1 MIEPILL
8 IQIAIALLLGVLAG
22 CITGLCPGLHVN
34 MLAFF
39 IVSSS
44 AYLSRYVQPITLASF
59 IVAISITHTFIDF
72 IPSIFLGSP
81 DEDTALSILP
91 GHSLLLQGRGHEAVM
106 HTLYGG
112 ILGLIVILIFTPI
125 FIFLLPKVYP
135 FLKNIMLLIL
145 LFTSFYMLLR
155 EDNKVLAFLVFSM
168 SGLIGLSALALPL
181 KESLLP
187 MLTGL
192 FGASSLI
199 TSIAKKQ
206 KLPKQSIAKS
216 KMDVRGLLK
225 IFLPTSI
232 ASSLCSF
239 LPALGSGQAAI
250 IASDLMKQP
259 EKENFLMLVGSIN
272 TIVMGLSIISLYCIN
287 VKRTGS
293 AVAISDLIS
302 SVTLSNLFIFLAVI
316 IVSGFVSFL
325 LGKGISKIFARNIY
339 RINYNKLSL
348 GVLIFL
354 SIVVLA
360 FSGWLGFLVFLVA
373 TCTGLYAIASG
384 ARRTLL
390 MGCLM
395 LPAILLYL
403 PF

>member
-59 IVAISITHTFIDF
+59 IIAVSITHTFIDF

-125 FIFLLPKVYP
+125 FVFLLPKVYP
-135 FLKNIMLLIL
+135 FLKNVMLLIL

-155 EDNKVLAFLVFSM
+155 EDKKVLAFLVFSM

-206 KLPKQSIAKS
+206 KLPKQRIAKS
-216 KMDVRGLLK
+216 KMDIRGLLK
-225 IFLPTSI
+225 IFLPTSV

-293 AVAISDLIS
+293 AVAISDLMS
-302 SVTLSNLFIFLAVI
+302 SITLSNLFVFLAVI
-316 IVSGFVSFL
+316 IISGFVSFL
-325 LGKGISKIFARNIY
+325 LGKGISKIFARNIHK
-339 RINYNKLSL
+339 INYNKLSL

-354 SIVVLA
+354 SIVVLV
-360 FSGWLGFLVFLVA
+360 FSGWLGFLVFSISTLA
-373 TCTGLYAIASG
+373 GLYTIASG

>member
-155 EDNKVLAFLVFSM
+155 EDNKLLAFLVFSM

-216 KMDVRGLLK
+216 KIDVRGLLK
-225 IFLPTSI
+225 IFIPTSI

-302 SVTLSNLFIFLAVI
+302 SITLSNLFVFLAVI
-316 IVSGFVSFL
+316 LISGFVSFL

-373 TCTGLYAIASG
+373 ACTGLYAIASG

>member
-1 MIEPILL
+1 MIEPIL
-8 IQIAIALLLGVLAG
+8 IVQIAIALILGVLAG
-22 CITGLCPGLHVN
+22 CITGLCPGLHIN

-44 AYLSRYVQPITLASF
+44 AYLSQYLQPIILASF
-59 IVAISITHTFIDF
+59 IVSVSITHTFIDF

-81 DEDTALSILP
+81 DEDTALSVLP

-125 FIFLLPKVYP
+125 FIFLLPKIYP

-155 EDNKVLAFLVFSM
+155 EDNKILAFLVFGM
-168 SGLIGLSALALPL
+168 SGMIGLSTLTLPL
-181 KESLLP
+181 KETLLP

-206 KLPKQSIAKS
+206 KLPKQKIAKS
-216 KMDVRGLLK
+216 KIDLKGLLK
-225 IFLPTSI
+225 IFIPTSI

-250 IASDLMKQP
+250 IASDMMKQP

-293 AVAISDLIS
+293 AVAISQLLPEIS
-302 SVTLSNLFIFLAVI
+302 VFSLVIFI
-316 IVSGFVSFL
+316 IVVLLSGLISFL
-325 LGKGISKIFARNIY
+325 LGKSISKIFARNIY
-339 RINYNKLSL
+339 KINYNKLSL
-348 GVLIFL
+348 GVLIFI
-354 SIVVLA
+354 SVVVLA
-360 FSGWLGFLVFLVA
+360 FSGWLGFLVFLVS
-373 TCTGLYAIASG
+373 TCTGLYAISSG

-395 LPAILLYL
+395 LPAIWFYL
-403 PF
+403 PI

>member
-206 KLPKQSIAKS
+206 NLPKQKIAKS
-216 KMDVRGLLK
+216 KIDVRGLLK
-225 IFLPTSI
+225 IFIPTSI

-395 LPAILLYL
+395 LPAILFYL

>member
-8 IQIAIALLLGVLAG
+8 IQIAIAMFLGVLAG

-59 IVAISITHTFIDF
+59 IVAISIAHTFIDF

-81 DEDTALSILP
+81 DEDTALSVLP

-125 FIFLLPKVYP
+125 FIFFLPKVYP

-155 EDNKVLAFLVFSM
+155 EENILLSCLIFLL
-168 SGLIGLSALALPL
+168 SGMIGLSTLALPL

-206 KLPKQSIAKS
+206 KLPKQKIAKS
-216 KMDVRGLLK
+216 KMNVRGLLK

-293 AVAISDLIS
+293 AVAISDLMS
-302 SVTLSNLFIFLAVI
+302 SITLSNLFIFLAVI
-316 IVSGFVSFL
+316 IISGFVSFL
-325 LGKGISKIFARNIY
+325 LGKGISKIFAKNIY

-354 SIVVLA
+354 STVVLV

-395 LPAILLYL
+395 LPAILFYL